1 VEAQTR
7 CTDGGGPGA
16 NTTTVKPLKLNGATS
31 WAAFHG
37 QFEAAAVQNNWTPN
51 EKAAHLLSLLQGKAS
66 DILHT
71 MLTEA
76 TYKDIVRAL
85 RDCFGDHQQAVAYWL
100 QLKGRVQM
108 SGETLQEF
116 TATVEELAHR
126 ALVGL
131 PAALIQRLPTLSST
145 LHGTGR

>member
-1 VEAQTR
+1 MEAQTR
-7 CTDGGGPGA
+7 RAGGGSPGA
-16 NTTTVKPLKLNGATS
+16 NTATVKPLKFNGATS

-51 EKAAHLLSLLQGKAS
+51 EKSAHLLSVLQGKAS

-71 MLTEA
+71 MPTEA
-76 TYKDIVRAL
+76 MYEDIVRAL
-85 RDCFGDHQQAVAYWL
+85 RDRFGDHQQAAAYWL
-100 QLKGRVQM
+100 QFKARVKM

-116 TATVEELAHR
+116 TATVQELAHR

-131 PAALIQRLPTLSST
+131 PAALIQRLPTLSLT